1 MRMLLQP
8 IKNLARIIASA
19 TGLLSAYHYALSFFG
34 ALWYGFPSRRMTVI
48 GVTGT
53 KGKTT
58 TCNLIAHILNS
69 AGVKTGMATTVNF
82 RIGVQTWTNDTKQTM
97 LGRFALQKFLR
108 EMADAGCTHAVVE
121 TSSEGILQHRH
132 RFIDYRV
139 AVFTNLSPEHIE
151 RHGSFEAY
159 RDTKAKLF
167 THVAHRADSIGV
179 YNFDD
184 PNVGYFLKPNV
195 AKKIGYSYVTSDKRQ
210 ATSSTTDIVYATDV
224 VFNVN
229 GTRFAIGNTRY
240 ATPLIGEFNLYNALA
255 AIAALRGLGVPEDKI
270 RKGLASAPQ
279 VPGRMEPVN
288 KGQPFTVIVDYAHEP
303 KSLEEVYKAAE
314 LFKPKKLIG
323 LLGSQGGGRDVWK
336 REAMGKIAGA
346 YLDET
351 ILTNEDPYDE
361 PPMRIIEDIEKGIL
375 GSGGRKKKQ
384 TVYKIIDRREAIKK
398 ALSLARA
405 GDLVMLTGKGGEVWM
420 CVEGGRKVAWD
431 EKRIVEEIL
440 EGE

>member
-1 MRMLLQP
+1 
-8 IKNLARIIASA
+8 
-19 TGLLSAYHYALSFFG
+19 
-34 ALWYGFPSRRMTVI
+34 MTVI

-184 PNVGYFLKPNV
+184 PNVGYFLEPSV
-195 AKKIGYSYVTSDKRQ
+195 ARKIGYMFARTP
-210 ATSSTTDIVYATDV
+210 SSLQRGGSGRGAGAGGNDGTERIEATDV
-224 VFNVN
+224 IFGAD
-229 GTRFAIGNTRY
+229 GTRFAIGDTRY
-240 ATPLIGEFNLYNALA
+240 ATPIIGEFNLYNALA

-398 ALSLARA
+398 ALSLART
-405 GDLVMLTGKGGEVWM
+405 GDLVLLTGKGGEVWM